1 MTAKYIY
8 TYILIIKI
16 SRLSGGICP
25 QIYVSKS
32 ATELNIPKT
41 MNDINQNEKKKTITK
56 KKPKHYIYIY
66 INQAWIY
73 LPICIHSWTQY
84 TWNHEWHK
92 PKKIIHSNIHANGD
106 KQCQIIFM
114 SNKSVLSS
122 NFHINLK

>member
-41 MNDINQNEKKKTITK
+41 MNDINQNEKKK
-56 KKPKHYIYIY
+56 PKHYIYIY
-66 INQAWIY
+66 IYIY
-73 LPICIHSWTQY
+73 I
-84 TWNHEWHK
+84 
-92 PKKIIHSNIHANGD
+92 
-106 KQCQIIFM
+106 
-114 SNKSVLSS
+114 
-122 NFHINLK
+122 